1 MLNGVFF
8 AALIL
13 YFVATVLELGGM
25 VFKKKNITR
34 LAWWLFVAG
43 AVCNT
48 AYLVA
53 RGAIAG
59 RLPLSNQFEFSTAFA
74 WGIAVMLIGLQT
86 KSKAEWMRAAAM
98 PMAFLILS
106 YAALQPREITD
117 LMPALK
123 SAWFGLHIGSIHDVV
138 MQECEVVEYLHRHR
152 RGHSLLNTTT
162 EGLGGDE

>member
-25 VFKKKNITR
+25 VFKKKKITR

-53 RGAIAG
+53 RGVIAG

-74 WGIAVMLIGLQT
+74 WGIAGRINFD
-86 KSKAEWMRAAAM
+86 S
-98 PMAFLILS
+98 S
-106 YAALQPREITD
+106 YPFT
-117 LMPALK
+117 
-123 SAWFGLHIGSIHDVV
+123 
-138 MQECEVVEYLHRHR
+138 
-152 RGHSLLNTTT
+152 
-162 EGLGGDE
+162 